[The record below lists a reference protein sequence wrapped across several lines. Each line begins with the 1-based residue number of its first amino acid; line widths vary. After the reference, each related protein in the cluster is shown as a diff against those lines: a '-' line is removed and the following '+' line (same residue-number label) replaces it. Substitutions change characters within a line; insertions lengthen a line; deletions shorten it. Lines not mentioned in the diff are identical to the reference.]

1 MTRYKA
7 SALHLLG
14 SASVLFLSFSVIYW
28 VWYPG
33 RLFSAVGGV
42 ELLRLLVCVDLVL
55 GPLIML
61 IIFDA
66 KKKLIKLDVAIV
78 LVCQLGFLGY
88 GVHTIFVA
96 RPVYLAFVN
105 DRFYM
110 VRANEIASADQVKA
124 TDPTFKS
131 MPYFGPVIVG
141 TQEPSD
147 AKTRNEIVFGSLS
160 GMGIQN
166 LPQYF
171 VSYAKILP
179 QVQAALKTS
188 AELKLIEPEIRPKL
202 QAIEKS
208 HAANPVGFLM
218 MVRRPAPLIAVIQKN
233 TGEILELL

>member
-7 SALHLLG
+7 SVLHLLG
-14 SASVLFLSFSVIYW
+14 SASVLFLSFSLIYW

-78 LVCQLGFLGY
+78 LLCQLGFLAY

-96 RPVYLAFVN
+96 RPIYLAFVD

-110 VRANEIASADQVKA
+110 VRANEIDATERAKV
-124 TDPTFKS
+124 TDPLFKGT
-131 MPYFGPVIVG
+131 PYFGPVIVG
-141 TQEPSD
+141 TQEPTD
-147 AKTRNEIVFGSLS
+147 VKTRNEIVFAGLG

-166 LPQYF
+166 LPRYY
-171 VSYAKILP
+171 VPYSKVLP
-179 QVQAALKTS
+179 HVQAALKSS
-188 AELKLIEPEIRPKL
+188 ADLKLIEPSVRAQL
-202 QAIEKS
+202 QVIEKS

-233 TGEILELL
+233 TGEILELI